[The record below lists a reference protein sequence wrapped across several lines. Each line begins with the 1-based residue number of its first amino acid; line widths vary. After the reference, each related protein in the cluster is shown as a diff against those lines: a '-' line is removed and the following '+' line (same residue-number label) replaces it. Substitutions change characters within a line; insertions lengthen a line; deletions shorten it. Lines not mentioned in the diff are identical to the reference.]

1 MPTDNDLKLWY
12 RKSAARIRPP
22 RDLDSRIMHRFDA
35 YAKERAEGTAGSKAV
50 RRFKTAVGRRTAVI
64 ALCLTL
70 FCGAA
75 YASNA
80 IYTISTNNMRYEMT
94 IDPTIALKHT
104 SKEEIIKALDGVG
117 SKLGEEEK
125 AVVFVRL
132 LDREKLPALISVSKP
147 RLYRDMTEWKKA
159 VGYTAEWKLPQLLPE
174 GYAVA
179 GGRTQQQFERVA
191 PEWADQYGRAL
202 KKAADR
208 NGEEVSWV
216 QVGTA
221 AKSKLPGVFVPNLL
235 LTSDK
240 GHEITVSWQTI
251 PQGTNI
257 TMNIKTG
264 SRATAEKL
272 SVNGADAVYTYNADN
287 FLSHTGNVQTL
298 AWAEETNGRTI
309 LYELSSEASANLKE
323 DMHSIAAHMK

>member
-22 RDLDSRIMHRFDA
+22 RDLDSRIMHRFDV
-35 YAKERAEGTAGSKAV
+35 YAKERAGGTSGAKAV
-50 RRFKTAVGRRTAVI
+50 RRIKTAVGRRTAVI

-80 IYTISTNNMRYEMT
+80 IYTITTSNMRYEMT
-94 IDPTIALKHT
+94 VDPTIALKHT
-104 SKEEIIKALDGVG
+104 SREQIIEALDGVR

-147 RLYRDMTEWKKA
+147 RLYRDMAEWKKA
-159 VGYTAEWKLPQLLPE
+159 VGYTAEWKLPHLLPE

-179 GGRTQQQFERVA
+179 GGRTQQQIERVA

-202 KKAADR
+202 KKEADR
-208 NGEEVSWV
+208 TGEAVSWV

-221 AKSKLPGVFVPNLL
+221 ANPLLPGVFVPNLL
-235 LTSDK
+235 LTSSK

-251 PQGTNI
+251 PQGTSI
-257 TMNIKTG
+257 TMDIKTG
-264 SRATAEKL
+264 
-272 SVNGADAVYTYNADN
+272 NGTTIENLNANGVSAVYTYSADN

-298 AWAEETNGRTI
+298 AWAESSNGKTI
-309 LYELSSEASANLKE
+309 LYELYSEASANLK
-323 DMHSIAAHMK
+323 DDLLAIASHMK